1 MRSVLYFGIGWGAST
16 LFWLLLWLAI
26 EGTDNDFLECFFFY

>member
-26 EGTDNDFLECFFFY
+26 EGNRQ